1 MKVLFEAEKWARN
14 FVTEVFIMCR

>member
-14 FVTEVFIMCR
+14 FVTEVFSMCR